1 MVFMDTTATSP
12 DRRACRAVEIPL
24 FLHLWLVSRDRD
36 LPCFGNW
43 VWGGGW
49 LAMLG
54 KNFSLGH
61 GHVDFAGSSV
71 VHMTGGVISLVGAW
85 LLGPR
90 VGKFNKDGTANPIVG
105 HNIPMAVIGTFI
117 LAFGWFGFNA
127 GSTLAGTDLRISVV
141 ATNTMLASA
150 WGRSLPR
157 SGCGSFVFEPD
168 PA

>member
-1 MVFMDTTATSP
+1 
-12 DRRACRAVEIPL
+12 
-24 FLHLWLVSRDRD
+24 
-36 LPCFGNW
+36 
-43 VWGGGW
+43 
-49 LAMLG
+49 MLG
-54 KNFSLGH
+54 KNFGLGH

-90 VGKFNKDGTANPIVG
+90 VGKFNKDGSANPIVG

-127 GSTLAGTDLRISVV
+127 GSTLAGTDLRIGVI

-150 WGRSLPR
+150 TGAPKLANWSKMGSIACWMKNGLVASSPAFRPTFSPLICLSMRWLKAARIGKGRW
-157 SGCGSFVFEPD
+157 
-168 PA
+168 A